1 MKKTLLLG
9 LVLLMSFYSTESN
22 AQNINSITIT
32 DSIECYGDLAEIN
45 ILVNQTIPPTAS
57 KVIVG
62 YYIGSTFIPITSTNN
77 TTVTSINVP
86 GLAAQNYTVRLVD
99 SILYYGTNPNGSNP
113 ASIYDFVS
121 VNITQ
126 PLQLRNTAD
135 QDTNLLCFGDSNAA
149 VTVNIFGGTP
159 PFTISFDGGA
169 SVTLPLTTF
178 SSTYTN
184 LSAGT
189 YSISVTDEPGCN
201 TNGSNPPS
209 PTSITI
215 AEPDELDPNGS
226 VTSDYNGE
234 DISCFGAADGIIT
247 ASVSG
252 GTTPYQYSIDNG
264 MTFQSSA
271 VFSGLSSGTY
281 TIYYIDDNGCDTSE
295 DFTLSDPPDLS
306 GSISISSQV
315 NCFDGCDGE
324 LTFQVNNINTGTP
337 GTPPSYT
344 YAIVGGSF
352 QSSPIFPGLCGD
364 STYSII
370 VMDANGCQDTTDK
383 YLSEPDSLIFSDSLS
398 DYNGFNI
405 SCFGYSDGS
414 IHFQNPSG
422 GNSPYQ
428 YSIDGATFTNS
439 MNYPGLSAGNYPV
452 TLQDDNDCETVH
464 NITLTEPDE
473 FLINFTIDSSYG
485 PTNTPISCPGF
496 CDGGISV
503 VPTNGVAPILYD
515 LTTYP
520 TQTSTFWTGLCGD
533 ITFGT
538 YTLNAT
544 DANGCPAST
553 NITLQEPLSFVYT
566 VDSTPEYCAD
576 SNGTASIN
584 VTQGGTGAYAYLWD
598 DLQLQSTSTAT
609 GLHNYLYWVRVTDAN
624 GCEVVED
631 VFVPEVDISLTF
643 DSVPPCS
650 GGLLG
655 QATANPNGV
664 PPYTYL
670 WDTGGQT
677 TQTITGLSPGY
688 YTVTVTDANL
698 CTITDS
704 VEISSV
710 QTVNV
715 SVDPLNSTLSVMC
728 NGYPSDTITVITT
741 GGSGFATYQYNIPG
755 VFPPQYN
762 NIFSGIYPGTY
773 PIVAV
778 DANGCSDTTLFTI
791 SEPDIIYFT
800 ATFSDVSCHSGS
812 NGFAWVD
819 SVSGG
824 TGTPY
829 SYTWVNSNSDTISQ
843 SYMVTNLIAG
853 TYTVSVKDIYSCAS
867 NPQSVSVTIN
877 EPTPLVSTTTI
888 INHSS
893 CAGNQTAAN
902 GEAQVIASQ
911 GTPGYSYSWTGPS
924 WPTWPNGFIGTGSS
938 NNNLWPG
945 TYYVTIVDDTGCI
958 HYDTAVIDPGVN
970 PILDLTV
977 EDVSCFG
984 LNDGTITTGAISGTP
999 PYSFS
1004 DDGGSTPGH
1013 PYGYTFP
1020 PTGPASYFITVI
1032 DAEGCTD
1039 SDSIFINEPD
1049 ELVISS
1055 LTPQNISCYDSADG
1069 QITANVYGGTG
1080 SYSYFWNNG
1089 GQTTN
1094 PAVGLIPST
1103 IGTPYFV
1110 IVTDSM
1116 GCSKV
1121 SSSQPITQPDELI
1134 ISPLTVSHASCNG
1147 GSDGSVIS
1155 TVIGGTQPYVYSWSG
1170 GLDSISNLS
1179 AGDDTLTVT
1188 DDHGCITSQNFTVME
1203 PAALS
1208 IQFSSNSV
1216 TCLGGSDGEASAIT
1230 FGGTGSY
1237 YLLWDNGDTTLT
1249 VTTFDAGFHTL
1260 TVTDDNGC
1268 TFTDSVE
1275 ILEPSQSIQIDSLII
1290 SEISCFEANDA
1301 SIKILA
1307 TGGYAPYM
1315 YSNDNGVTTQNT
1327 IFFGNL
1333 PSDQYIMYVED
1344 NIGCTDTV
1352 HIFID
1357 QPDSLYIDTTIF
1369 SPISCN
1375 GANDGYILDNP
1386 NGIHAFGGTPPYLYS
1401 LNGLAYHTSPINF
1414 PPFGP
1419 GLQTVEVLDAN
1430 NCAVQDIIIVT
1441 EPNPIYVNITT
1452 SNWNGYE
1459 VQCHGGSNGTANI
1472 SINGGTGPYTTIVLD
1487 VLGNIVYNGN
1497 SSIIDNILAPNF
1509 GGAGLY
1515 TFVITDNSGCEYIE
1529 DITYQE
1535 PTAITHSFV
1544 INHIT
1549 CTGWSNGSITWNGS
1563 GGVGSA
1569 TTYLYDWSTGDTTYS
1584 INGLGIGSYTI
1595 TVEDLNGCNS
1605 NSIAVLDNSSVLDAS
1620 IGSSQ
1625 NPSCWNYCDGEIEV
1639 LPSGGVPNIN
1649 SSGNPT
1655 FNYQWNDQLSQIT
1668 QTAIGLCVDD
1678 ATNSQTFNCIITDA
1692 LGCTITET
1700 VTLTQPDPISVSI
1713 ASTSDW
1719 NGYNISCN
1727 GYNDGD
1733 ITVGTT
1739 GGNSGIITY
1748 TWNTGQSNPSTSI
1761 NNLIAGTYV
1770 VVAADVNLC
1779 MDTLNITLTEPTA
1792 IEAIIDDITDVH
1804 CYDGSTGE
1812 ISVTV
1817 TGGTWNV
1824 LNQYTYDW
1832 EPNTIGTPSDIFV
1845 NPTGIGTL
1853 SGINEGFYSVTVT
1866 DINGCE
1872 IESNSV
1878 YVKDPDNELTIFTDS
1893 TDASCLTK
1901 GSATT
1906 YVLGGTPIY
1915 TYLWSPGGQ
1924 TTATATELDPNT
1936 TYTVTV
1942 TDYNGC
1948 IITDTTYING
1958 YRNVFLPNND
1968 DQIDSTICLGTEV
1981 DILVEDQ
1988 GYEYLWNTG
1997 QTTPSITVT
2006 PQDFITIYT
2015 LSITDPACSTS
2026 YEVEAKYTVT
2036 QSDINPVATPDP
2048 LVLGDQVTIESS
2060 YSYDSYQWGWNWID
2074 VVDINSSTYPGY
2086 YQNSADG
2093 MSMTD
2098 YPESSTWYYVEVTDG
2113 ACKSLD
2119 SVYVVVGP
2127 VPYDAISPNGDGL
2140 NDEWEILDISSY
2152 PTAEVQIF
2160 NRWGSLIFS
2169 STGENYNNNKWN
2181 GEHEGKLLPVGTY
2194 YYTINLKDG
2203 SELQTG
2209 AVTIVR

>member
-77 TTVTSINVP
+77 TTVASINVP

-352 QSSPIFPGLCGD
+352 QNSSIFPGLCGD

-503 VPTNGVAPILYD
+503 VPTNGVAPIIYD

>member
-9 LVLLMSFYSTESN
+9 LVLIMSFYSTESN
-22 AQNINSITIT
+22 AQTINSVTVTTPIL
-32 DSIECYGDLAEIN
+32 CYGDLAEIN
-45 ILVNQTIPPTAS
+45 ILVNQTIPAAAA

-62 YYIGSTFIPITSTNN
+62 YFIGSTFIPITSTNI

-113 ASIYDFVS
+113 GSIYDFS
-121 VNITQ
+121 SINITQ
-126 PLQLRNTAD
+126 PLQLSNTA
-135 QDTNLLCFGDSNAA
+135 LLTSPLQCFGDCDAQ
-149 VTVNIFGGTP
+149 VNINVLGGTP
-159 PFTISFDGGA
+159 PYSVTFGTGSPSFFTSFD
-169 SVTLPLTTF
+169 
-178 SSTYTN
+178 STYSSLCADTYN
-184 LSAGT
+184 INIIDNEGCSVSPSSAT
-189 YSISVTDEPGCN
+189 SILVDEPPLL
-201 TNGSNPPS
+201 T
-209 PTSITI
+209 
-215 AEPDELDPNGS
+215 PNGS
-226 VTSDYNGE
+226 ITSDYNGE
-234 DISCFGAADGIIT
+234 DISCFGASDGEIT
-247 ASVSG
+247 ASVVLNTGS
-252 GTTPYQYSIDNG
+252 PSYQYSING
-264 MTFQSSA
+264 GALQSTP
-271 VFSGLSSGTY
+271 VFSGLTAGTY
-281 TIYYIDDNGCDTSE
+281 TIYYIDANGCDTSE
-295 DFTLSDPPDLS
+295 DFTLSDPPGLS

-315 NCFDGCDGE
+315 NCVGGCDGE
-324 LTFQVNNINTGTP
+324 LTFQVNNILTGTP

-352 QSSPIFPGLCGD
+352 QSSQIFPGLCGD

-428 YSIDGATFTNS
+428 YSTGGTFSNN
-439 MNYPGLSAGNYPV
+439 MNYTGLSATNNPYTV
-452 TLQDDNDCETVH
+452 TLKDDNGCIEVH

-473 FLINFTIDSSYG
+473 FSINLTIDSVYG
-485 PTNTPISCPGF
+485 PTNTSISCPGF

-553 NITLQEPLSFVYT
+553 NITLQEPLPFVYT
-566 VDSTPEYCAD
+566 VDSTPEYCSD

-584 VTQGGTGAYAYLWD
+584 VTQGGTGSYAYLWD
-598 DLQLQSTSTAT
+598 DLQFQSTATAT
-609 GLHNYLYWVRVTDAN
+609 GLMSNLYQVRFTDAN
-624 GCEVVED
+624 GCMESQF
-631 VFVPEVDISLTF
+631 VFVTEVDITITF

-655 QATANPNGV
+655 EATANPNGV
-664 PPYTYL
+664 PPYSYL
-670 WDTGGQT
+670 WGTGQT
-677 TQTITGLSPGY
+677 TQTITGLNPGY
-688 YTVTVTDANL
+688 YSVTVTDFNG

-704 VEISSV
+704 VEIPLA
-710 QTVNV
+710 QIVNV
-715 SVDPLNSTLSVMC
+715 AVDLSNSTQSVLC
-728 NGYPSDTITVITT
+728 NGYPADTITVIAS

-755 VFPPQYN
+755 ASPTPQYN
-762 NIFSGIYPGTY
+762 TVFTGIYPGTY

-800 ATFSDVSCHSGS
+800 ATFSNVSCHSGS

-843 SYMVTNLIAG
+843 SYMATNLIAG
-853 TYTVSVKDIYSCAS
+853 TYTVSVTDIYSCVS
-867 NPQSVSVTIN
+867 NPQSVSVTIS

-893 CAGNQTAAN
+893 CEGNQTAAN

-924 WPTWPNGFIGTGSS
+924 WPTYPLGFTATGD
-938 NNNLWPG
+938 NIINLWPG
-945 TYYVTIVDDTGCI
+945 TYYVTIIDDTGCI
-958 HYDTAVIDPGVN
+958 HYDTAVINPGVN

-977 EDVSCFG
+977 QNVSCFG
-984 LNDGTITTGAISGTP
+984 FNNGTITTGAISGTP

-1004 DDGGSTPGH
+1004 DNGFSTPGN
-1013 PYGYTFP
+1013 PFGYTFP
-1020 PTGPASYFITVI
+1020 ATGPSSYFITVI

-1069 QITANVYGGTG
+1069 QITANAYGGTG

-1134 ISPLTVSHASCNG
+1134 ISLLTVSHVSCND

-1155 TVIGGTQPYVYSWSG
+1155 TVIGGTQPYFYSWSG

-1188 DDHGCITSQNFTVME
+1188 DGNGCITSQNFTVTE
-1203 PAALS
+1203 PQALS
-1208 IQFSSNSV
+1208 IQFTRDSV
-1216 TCLGGSDGEASAIT
+1216 TCLGGSDGDASAIIS
-1230 FGGTGSY
+1230 GGTNPYS
-1237 YLLWDNGDTTLT
+1237 LLWDDSSTTAI

-1260 TVTDDNGC
+1260 TVTDGNGC

-1275 ILEPSQSIQIDSLII
+1275 ILEPSQSVQIDSLII
-1290 SEISCFEANDA
+1290 SEISCFEADDA

-1333 PSDQYIMYVED
+1333 PSDQYIVYVED

-1352 HIFID
+1352 HIYID

-1375 GANDGYILDNP
+1375 GANDGYILNNP
-1386 NGIHAFGGTPPYLYS
+1386 GGIVAVGGTQPYLYS

-1430 NCAVQDIIIVT
+1430 NCAAQDIIIVT

-1472 SINGGTGPYTTIVLD
+1472 SINGGTGPYTTKVLD

-1497 SSIIDNILAPNF
+1497 SLIIDNILAPNF

-1544 INHIT
+1544 ITHIT

-1569 TTYLYDWSTGDTTYS
+1569 TTYLYGWSTGDTTYS
-1584 INGLGIGSYTI
+1584 INGLGTGSYTI

-1655 FNYQWNDQLSQIT
+1655 FNYQ
-1668 QTAIGLCVDD
+1668 
-1678 ATNSQTFNCIITDA
+1678 
-1692 LGCTITET
+1692 
-1700 VTLTQPDPISVSI
+1700 
-1713 ASTSDW
+1713 
-1719 NGYNISCN
+1719 
-1727 GYNDGD
+1727 
-1733 ITVGTT
+1733 
-1739 GGNSGIITY
+1739 
-1748 TWNTGQSNPSTSI
+1748 
-1761 NNLIAGTYV
+1761 
-1770 VVAADVNLC
+1770 
-1779 MDTLNITLTEPTA
+1779 
-1792 IEAIIDDITDVH
+1792 
-1804 CYDGSTGE
+1804 
-1812 ISVTV
+1812 
-1817 TGGTWNV
+1817 
-1824 LNQYTYDW
+1824 
-1832 EPNTIGTPSDIFV
+1832 
-1845 NPTGIGTL
+1845 
-1853 SGINEGFYSVTVT
+1853 
-1866 DINGCE
+1866 
-1872 IESNSV
+1872 
-1878 YVKDPDNELTIFTDS
+1878 
-1893 TDASCLTK
+1893 
-1901 GSATT
+1901 
-1906 YVLGGTPIY
+1906 
-1915 TYLWSPGGQ
+1915 
-1924 TTATATELDPNT
+1924 
-1936 TYTVTV
+1936 
-1942 TDYNGC
+1942 
-1948 IITDTTYING
+1948 
-1958 YRNVFLPNND
+1958 
-1968 DQIDSTICLGTEV
+1968 
-1981 DILVEDQ
+1981 
-1988 GYEYLWNTG
+1988 
-1997 QTTPSITVT
+1997 
-2006 PQDFITIYT
+2006 
-2015 LSITDPACSTS
+2015 
-2026 YEVEAKYTVT
+2026 
-2036 QSDINPVATPDP
+2036 
-2048 LVLGDQVTIESS
+2048 
-2060 YSYDSYQWGWNWID
+2060 
-2074 VVDINSSTYPGY
+2074 
-2086 YQNSADG
+2086 
-2093 MSMTD
+2093 
-2098 YPESSTWYYVEVTDG
+2098 
-2113 ACKSLD
+2113 
-2119 SVYVVVGP
+2119 
-2127 VPYDAISPNGDGL
+2127 
-2140 NDEWEILDISSY
+2140 
-2152 PTAEVQIF
+2152 
-2160 NRWGSLIFS
+2160 
-2169 STGENYNNNKWN
+2169 
-2181 GEHEGKLLPVGTY
+2181 
-2194 YYTINLKDG
+2194 
-2203 SELQTG
+2203 
-2209 AVTIVR
+2209 

>member
-1 MKKTLLLG
+1 M
-9 LVLLMSFYSTESN
+9 
-22 AQNINSITIT
+22 
-32 DSIECYGDLAEIN
+32 
-45 ILVNQTIPPTAS
+45 
-57 KVIVG
+57 
-62 YYIGSTFIPITSTNN
+62 
-77 TTVTSINVP
+77 
-86 GLAAQNYTVRLVD
+86 
-99 SILYYGTNPNGSNP
+99 
-113 ASIYDFVS
+113 
-121 VNITQ
+121 
-126 PLQLRNTAD
+126 
-135 QDTNLLCFGDSNAA
+135 
-149 VTVNIFGGTP
+149 
-159 PFTISFDGGA
+159 
-169 SVTLPLTTF
+169 
-178 SSTYTN
+178 
-184 LSAGT
+184 
-189 YSISVTDEPGCN
+189 
-201 TNGSNPPS
+201 
-209 PTSITI
+209 
-215 AEPDELDPNGS
+215 
-226 VTSDYNGE
+226 
-234 DISCFGAADGIIT
+234 
-247 ASVSG
+247 
-252 GTTPYQYSIDNG
+252 
-264 MTFQSSA
+264 
-271 VFSGLSSGTY
+271 
-281 TIYYIDDNGCDTSE
+281 
-295 DFTLSDPPDLS
+295 
-306 GSISISSQV
+306 
-315 NCFDGCDGE
+315 
-324 LTFQVNNINTGTP
+324 
-337 GTPPSYT
+337 
-344 YAIVGGSF
+344 
-352 QSSPIFPGLCGD
+352 
-364 STYSII
+364 
-370 VMDANGCQDTTDK
+370 
-383 YLSEPDSLIFSDSLS
+383 
-398 DYNGFNI
+398 
-405 SCFGYSDGS
+405 
-414 IHFQNPSG
+414 
-422 GNSPYQ
+422 
-428 YSIDGATFTNS
+428 
-439 MNYPGLSAGNYPV
+439 
-452 TLQDDNDCETVH
+452 
-464 NITLTEPDE
+464 
-473 FLINFTIDSSYG
+473 
-485 PTNTPISCPGF
+485 
-496 CDGGISV
+496 
-503 VPTNGVAPILYD
+503 
-515 LTTYP
+515 
-520 TQTSTFWTGLCGD
+520 
-533 ITFGT
+533 
-538 YTLNAT
+538 
-544 DANGCPAST
+544 
-553 NITLQEPLSFVYT
+553 
-566 VDSTPEYCAD
+566 
-576 SNGTASIN
+576 
-584 VTQGGTGAYAYLWD
+584 
-598 DLQLQSTSTAT
+598 
-609 GLHNYLYWVRVTDAN
+609 
-624 GCEVVED
+624 
-631 VFVPEVDISLTF
+631 
-643 DSVPPCS
+643 
-650 GGLLG
+650 
-655 QATANPNGV
+655 
-664 PPYTYL
+664 
-670 WDTGGQT
+670 
-677 TQTITGLSPGY
+677 
-688 YTVTVTDANL
+688 
-698 CTITDS
+698 
-704 VEISSV
+704 EISSV

-791 SEPDIIYFT
+791 SEPAIIYFT

-924 WPTWPNGFIGTGSS
+924 WPTWPNGFIGTSSS

-970 PILDLTV
+970 PVLDLTV
-977 EDVSCFG
+977 VDVSCFG
-984 LNDGTITTGAISGTP
+984 LNDGTITTGAISGIP

-1134 ISPLTVSHASCNG
+1134 ISPLTVSHVSCNG

-1188 DDHGCITSQNFTVME
+1188 DDHGCITSQNFTVTE

-1275 ILEPSQSIQIDSLII
+1275 ILEPSQSVQIDSLII
-1290 SEISCFEANDA
+1290 SEISCFESNDA

-1344 NIGCTDTV
+1344 NIGCTDTI

-1419 GLQTVEVLDAN
+1419 GLQTIEVLDAN

-1535 PTAITHSFV
+1535 PTSITHSFV

-1563 GGVGSA
+1563 GGVGSR
-1569 TTYLYDWSTGDTTYS
+1569 Y
-1584 INGLGIGSYTI
+1584 
-1595 TVEDLNGCNS
+1595 
-1605 NSIAVLDNSSVLDAS
+1605 
-1620 IGSSQ
+1620 
-1625 NPSCWNYCDGEIEV
+1625 
-1639 LPSGGVPNIN
+1639 
-1649 SSGNPT
+1649 
-1655 FNYQWNDQLSQIT
+1655 
-1668 QTAIGLCVDD
+1668 
-1678 ATNSQTFNCIITDA
+1678 
-1692 LGCTITET
+1692 
-1700 VTLTQPDPISVSI
+1700 
-1713 ASTSDW
+1713 
-1719 NGYNISCN
+1719 
-1727 GYNDGD
+1727 
-1733 ITVGTT
+1733 
-1739 GGNSGIITY
+1739 
-1748 TWNTGQSNPSTSI
+1748 
-1761 NNLIAGTYV
+1761 
-1770 VVAADVNLC
+1770 
-1779 MDTLNITLTEPTA
+1779 
-1792 IEAIIDDITDVH
+1792 
-1804 CYDGSTGE
+1804 
-1812 ISVTV
+1812 
-1817 TGGTWNV
+1817 
-1824 LNQYTYDW
+1824 
-1832 EPNTIGTPSDIFV
+1832 
-1845 NPTGIGTL
+1845 
-1853 SGINEGFYSVTVT
+1853 
-1866 DINGCE
+1866 
-1872 IESNSV
+1872 
-1878 YVKDPDNELTIFTDS
+1878 
-1893 TDASCLTK
+1893 
-1901 GSATT
+1901 
-1906 YVLGGTPIY
+1906 
-1915 TYLWSPGGQ
+1915 
-1924 TTATATELDPNT
+1924 
-1936 TYTVTV
+1936 
-1942 TDYNGC
+1942 
-1948 IITDTTYING
+1948 
-1958 YRNVFLPNND
+1958 NVF
-1968 DQIDSTICLGTEV
+1968 IS
-1981 DILVEDQ
+1981 LVHWR
-1988 GYEYLWNTG
+1988 YYL
-1997 QTTPSITVT
+1997 
-2006 PQDFITIYT
+2006 F
-2015 LSITDPACSTS
+2015 
-2026 YEVEAKYTVT
+2026 
-2036 QSDINPVATPDP
+2036 
-2048 LVLGDQVTIESS
+2048 
-2060 YSYDSYQWGWNWID
+2060 
-2074 VVDINSSTYPGY
+2074 
-2086 YQNSADG
+2086 
-2093 MSMTD
+2093 
-2098 YPESSTWYYVEVTDG
+2098 
-2113 ACKSLD
+2113 
-2119 SVYVVVGP
+2119 
-2127 VPYDAISPNGDGL
+2127 
-2140 NDEWEILDISSY
+2140 
-2152 PTAEVQIF
+2152 
-2160 NRWGSLIFS
+2160 
-2169 STGENYNNNKWN
+2169 NKWSWN
-2181 GEHEGKLLPVGTY
+2181 
-2194 YYTINLKDG
+2194 
-2203 SELQTG
+2203 
-2209 AVTIVR
+2209 R

>member
-1 MKKTLLLG
+1 
-9 LVLLMSFYSTESN
+9 MSFYSTESN

-32 DSIECYGDLAEIN
+32 SPIVCYGNNATVSIQ
-45 ILVNQTIPPTAS
+45 INQTNPATAA

-62 YYIGSTFIPITSTNN
+62 YYIGSTFIPLTSTNN
-77 TTVTSINVP
+77 TTLSPIPVP
-86 GLAAQNYTVRLVD
+86 GLAAQLYTVWLVD
-99 SILYYGTNPNGSNP
+99 SIPYYATIPNGTNP
-113 ASIYDFVS
+113 ASIYDSSGINV
-121 VNITQ
+121 TQ
-126 PLQLRNTAD
+126 PLQLANTAV
-135 QDTNLLCFGDSNAA
+135 QDTSLLCFGDSNAA
-149 VTVNIFGGTP
+149 VTINIVGGTTPYTVTFGGG
-159 PFTISFDGGA
+159 S
-169 SVTLPLTTF
+169 SVILPLTTF
-178 SSTYTN
+178 SSTYSN
-184 LSAGT
+184 LNAGT
-189 YSISVTDEPGCN
+189 YSIAVTDDENCSVSGAS
-201 TNGSNPPS
+201 T
-209 PTSITI
+209 TSITI
-215 AEPDELDPNGS
+215 TEPDELEPNGS

-234 DISCFGAADGIIT
+234 DISCFGAADGEIT
-247 ASVSG
+247 ASLSG
-252 GTTPYQYSIDNG
+252 GTPPYQYSIDNG
-264 MTFQSSA
+264 TTFQSNT
-271 VFSGLSSGTY
+271 VFSGLTAGTY

-295 DFTLSDPPDLS
+295 NFTLNDPQDLS

-315 NCFDGCDGE
+315 KCFDGCDGE
-324 LTFQVNNINTGTP
+324 LTFQVNNILTGTP
-337 GTPPSYT
+337 GNPPSYT
-344 YAIVGGSF
+344 YSIGGGPF
-352 QSSPIFPGLCGD
+352 QNSPIFPALCGD
-364 STYSII
+364 FAYSII

-439 MNYPGLSAGNYPV
+439 MNYQGLSAGIYPV
-452 TLQDDNDCETVH
+452 TLQDDNDCETVQ

-473 FLINFTIDSSYG
+473 FSINLIIDSVYG
-485 PTNTPISCPGF
+485 PTNIPISCPGL

-503 VPTNGVAPILYD
+503 VTTNGVAPILYD

-544 DANGCPAST
+544 DDNGCPAST
-553 NITLQEPLSFVYT
+553 NITLQEPLPFVYT
-566 VDSTPEYCAD
+566 VDSTPEYCSD

-584 VTQGGTGAYAYLWD
+584 VTQGGTGSYAYLWD
-598 DLQLQSTSTAT
+598 DLQFQSTANAT
-609 GLHNYLYWVRVTDAN
+609 GLMSNLYEVRVTDAN
-624 GCEVVED
+624 GCMLSQF
-631 VFVPEVDISLTF
+631 VFVPEVDITLIF

-655 QATANPNGV
+655 EATANPNGV

-670 WDTGGQT
+670 WETGQT
-677 TQTITGLSPGY
+677 TQTITGLNPGF
-688 YTVTVTDANL
+688 YTVTVTDDNG
-698 CTITDS
+698 CIITDS
-704 VEISSV
+704 VEIPSA
-710 QTVNV
+710 QIVNV
-715 SVDPLNSTLSVMC
+715 DVDPLNSTLSVIC
-728 NGYPSDTITVITT
+728 NGYPADTITVIAS

-755 VFPPQYN
+755 ASPTPQYN
-762 NIFSGIYPGTY
+762 TVFTGIYPGTY

-829 SYTWVNSNSDTISQ
+829 NYTWINSNSDTISQ
-843 SYMVTNLIAG
+843 SYMATNLIAG
-853 TYTVSVKDIYSCAS
+853 TYTVSVTDIYGCAS

-877 EPTPLVSTTTI
+877 EPTPLVSTTNI

-902 GEAQVIASQ
+902 GEVQVIASQ

-924 WPTWPNGFIGTGSS
+924 WPTYPLGFTATGD
-938 NNNLWPG
+938 NIINLWPG

-977 EDVSCFG
+977 QNISCFG
-984 LNDGTITTGAISGTP
+984 LNNGTITTGAISGTP

-1004 DDGGSTPGH
+1004 DNGFSTPGN
-1013 PYGYTFP
+1013 PFGYTFP
-1020 PTGPASYFITVI
+1020 PTGPSSYFITVV
-1032 DAEGCTD
+1032 DSEGCTD
-1039 SDSIFINEPD
+1039 SDSIFINEPE

-1055 LTPQNISCYDSADG
+1055 LILENVSCFDSADG
-1069 QITANVYGGTG
+1069 KITANVSGGTG
-1080 SYSYFWNNG
+1080 SYFYTWNN

-1094 PAVGLIPST
+1094 PAIGLIPST
-1103 IGTPYFV
+1103 YFLT
-1110 IVTDSM
+1110 VTDST
-1116 GCSKV
+1116 GCFETSLG
-1121 SSSQPITQPDELI
+1121 QTITQPDSLYI
-1134 ISPLTVSHASCNG
+1134 DNIAVTDVSCNG
-1147 GSDGSVIS
+1147 GSDGSAIA
-1155 TVIGGTQPYVYSWSG
+1155 TLNGGTIPYIYSWFG
-1170 GLDSISNLS
+1170 GLDSINNLS
-1179 AGDDTLTVT
+1179 SGNGTLTVT
-1188 DDHGCITSQNFTVME
+1188 DDHGCITSQNFLVSE
-1203 PAALS
+1203 PQALS
-1208 IQFSSNSV
+1208 IQFSRDSV
-1216 TCLGGSDGEASAIT
+1216 TCLGGSDGIGSAII

-1237 YLLWDNGDTTLT
+1237 YLLWDNGDTNLT
-1249 VTTFDAGFHTL
+1249 VTTFDAGFHSL
-1260 TVTDDNGC
+1260 SVTDDNGC

-1275 ILEPSQSIQIDSLII
+1275 ILEPSQSVQIDSLII
-1290 SEISCFEANDA
+1290 SEISCFEADDA
-1301 SIKILA
+1301 SIKVLA
-1307 TGGYAPYM
+1307 TGGYAPYV
-1315 YSNDNGVTTQNT
+1315 YSNDNGATTQNN

-1344 NIGCTDTV
+1344 DIGCTDTV
-1352 HIFID
+1352 HIFVD

-1369 SPISCN
+1369 SPISCY
-1375 GANDGYILDNP
+1375 GANDGYILTG
-1386 NGIHAFGGTPPYLYS
+1386 GILAFGGTPPYLYS

-1430 NCAVQDIIIVT
+1430 NCAAQDIIIVT

-1497 SSIIDNILAPNF
+1497 STIIDNILAPNF
-1509 GGAGLY
+1509 GGAGQY
-1515 TFVITDNSGCEYIE
+1515 TFVISDNRGCEYRE

-1535 PTAITHSFV
+1535 PTPITHNFV
-1544 INHIT
+1544 IDHIT

-1569 TTYLYDWSTGDTTYS
+1569 ATYLYDWSTGDTTYS

-1595 TVEDLNGCNS
+1595 TVEDLNGCVS

-1639 LPSGGVPNIN
+1639 LPSGGSPIIN
-1649 SSGNPT
+1649 SFGNSIY
-1655 FNYQWNDQLSQIT
+1655 NYAWNDQLSQIT
-1668 QTAIGLCVDD
+1668 PTAIGLCVDD
-1678 ATNSQTFNCIITDA
+1678 ATNSQTFSCTITDA
-1692 LGCTITET
+1692 LGCTINKTI
-1700 VTLTQPDPISVSI
+1700 TLTQPDPISVSI

-1727 GYNDGD
+1727 GYDDGD
-1733 ITVGTT
+1733 ITVGTS

-1748 TWNTGQSNPSTSI
+1748 TWNTGQSNPSPSI

-1792 IEAIIDDITDVH
+1792 IEALIDDIKDVH

-1832 EPNTIGTPSDIFV
+1832 EPNNIGTPSDVFV
-1845 NPTGIGTL
+1845 NPTGTGTL

-1906 YVLGGTPIY
+1906 YVLGGTPTY
-1915 TYLWSPGGQ
+1915 SYLWSPGGQ
-1924 TTATATELDPNT
+1924 TTATATELEPNT
-1936 TYTVTV
+1936 TYTITV
-1942 TDYNGC
+1942 TDDNGC

-1958 YRNVFLPNND
+1958 YRNIFLPDND
-1968 DQIDSTICLGTEV
+1968 DAIDSTICLGTEV

-1988 GYEYLWNTG
+1988 GYEYLWSTG
-1997 QTTPSITVT
+1997 QTTPSITVI

-2026 YEVEAKYTVT
+2026 YEVEAKFTVT

-2048 LVLGDQVTIESS
+2048 LVLGDPVTIESS

-2086 YQNSADG
+2086 YQNTANG

-2140 NDEWEILDISSY
+2140 NDDWEILDISSY

-2203 SELQTG
+2203 SELHTG